1 MKIFTIFLV
10 ILLITSCTETTEY
23 IKTCEVKTYLDYK
36 GGVSTREIFDNN
48 SIRVGTHCP
57 F

>member
-1 MKIFTIFLV
+1 MKIFTILLV

-48 SIRVGTHCP
+48 SIRVGTRCP